1 MENIKKYG
9 KHVCWIVMVL
19 AAAYLLW
26 SLYRFHILP
35 LKYYIPILVVILLI
49 VGAVIYCIL
58 GKKANRI
65 TKILGCVFSIVLCI
79 CMLFMNV
86 KVINKAQ
93 ETVKAVSNG
102 DIKTTEISVL
112 VKKDSSYKDVKDLD
126 GKQFGILKTIDR
138 ENTDFMLN
146 RLGSQFSN
154 EISKIEY
161 KEFKDEMQGLLEG
174 NTDAIIMNEGM
185 RDAFNIIDGSFEKE
199 TRVIYTLDRKEVLKN
214 LKANN
219 ITKDPFIVYISGID
233 TNGSISKTSRSDV
246 NMLAAVNPQK
256 KELLLVF
263 IPRDYYVPLQ
273 CPNGSCETGAMDKL
287 THAGLYGV
295 ESSEAAIENLYGIN
309 IDYYVRMN
317 FTSFMDIVDALGGVT
332 VHSPEEFT
340 TKIGG
345 YQIQEGENH
354 LNAKEAL
361 AFVRERKSFVDGDF
375 ARGRNQQRMISA
387 IVKKVCSPA
396 ILTSFSQVLDT
407 ISQSI
412 ETNMPSDEMNALVQ
426 MQLSQM
432 PNWDIQSYQIIGDSA
447 SMPCYSVGMNASV
460 IIPNELSI
468 TQAREYIDQ
477 FMDNEKIE
485 TELGDLEQ

>member
-35 LKYYIPILVVILLI
+35 LKYYIPILVVISLI
-49 VGAVIYCIL
+49 IGAVIYCIL
-58 GKKANRI
+58 GKKANKA
-65 TKILGCVFSIVLCI
+65 TKILGCIISIVLCV
-79 CMLFMNV
+79 CMLFMNI

-112 VKKDSSYKDVKDLD
+112 VKKDSDYKDIKDLD

-138 ENTDFMLN
+138 DNTDFMLN
-146 RLGSQFSN
+146 RLSSQLTN

-161 KEFKDEMQGLLEG
+161 KEFKDELQGLLEG

-185 RDAFNIIDGSFEKE
+185 RDAFNIIDGSFENE

-219 ITKDPFIVYISGID
+219 ITKDSFIVYISGID

-246 NMLAAVNPQK
+246 NMLAAVNPKK

-295 ESSEAAIENLYGIN
+295 ETSQATLSKLFDIKIN
-309 IDYYVRMN
+309 YNVRLN
-317 FTSFMDIVDALGGVT
+317 FDTLTTMVDALGGIDIYSDQDVELLHGKGCNIKKGT
-332 VHSPEEFT
+332 QHVDGRCALGFARERYAYETGDRHR
-340 TKIGG
+340 
-345 YQIQEGENH
+345 GENQQQVIEAM
-354 LNAKEAL
+354 LRKFTKSNVIKNYESIMNAVQGMFQTNMTTDEITAL
-361 AFVRERKSFVDGDF
+361 IQMQIDDMATWKVTS
-375 ARGRNQQRMISA
+375 ISA
-387 IVKKVCSPA
+387 DGTGDMLP
-396 ILTSFSQVLDT
+396 TYSFGSQPLYVMHPKDKT
-407 ISQSI
+407 ISEI
-412 ETNMPSDEMNALVQ
+412 KKAL
-426 MQLSQM
+426 L
-432 PNWDIQSYQIIGDSA
+432 
-447 SMPCYSVGMNASV
+447 
-460 IIPNELSI
+460 EL
-468 TQAREYIDQ
+468 E
-477 FMDNEKIE
+477 
-485 TELGDLEQ
+485 

>member
-138 ENTDFMLN
+138 ENTDFILN

-295 ESSEAAIENLYGIN
+295 ETSQATLSKLFDIKIN
-309 IDYYVRMN
+309 YNVRLN
-317 FTSFMDIVDALGGVT
+317 FDTLTTMVDALGGIDIYSDQDVELLHGKGCNIKKGT
-332 VHSPEEFT
+332 QH
-340 TKIGG
+340 
-345 YQIQEGENH
+345 
-354 LNAKEAL
+354 
-361 AFVRERKSFVDGDF
+361 VDG
-375 ARGRNQQRMISA
+375 R
-387 IVKKVCSPA
+387 C
-396 ILTSFSQVLDT
+396 
-407 ISQSI
+407 
-412 ETNMPSDEMNALVQ
+412 ALC
-426 MQLSQM
+426 L
-432 PNWDIQSYQIIGDSA
+432 
-447 SMPCYSVGMNASV
+447 
-460 IIPNELSI
+460 
-468 TQAREYIDQ
+468 
-477 FMDNEKIE
+477 
-485 TELGDLEQ
+485 

>member
-1 MENIKKYG
+1 METIKKYG

-19 AAAYLLW
+19 AAGYLLW

-35 LKYYIPILVVILLI
+35 LKYYIPILIVILLI
-49 VGAVIYCIL
+49 IGAVIYCIL

-65 TKILGCVFSIVLCI
+65 TRIMGCVLSIVLCV
-79 CMLFMNV
+79 CMLFVNI
-86 KVINKAQ
+86 KVINKAL

-112 VKKDSSYKDVKDLD
+112 VKKDSSYKDIKDLD

-146 RLGSQFSN
+146 RLSSQFTN

-161 KEFKDEMQGLLEG
+161 KEFKDELQGLLEG

-199 TRVIYTLDRKEVLKN
+199 TRVIFTLDRKEVLKN

-246 NMLAAVNPQK
+246 NMLVAVNPKK

-295 ESSEAAIENLYGIN
+295 ETSQATLSKLFDIKIN
-309 IDYYVRMN
+309 YNVRLN
-317 FTSFMDIVDALGGVT
+317 FDTLTTMVDALGGIDIYSDQDVELLHGKGCNIKKGT
-332 VHSPEEFT
+332 QHVDGRCALGFARERYAYESGDRHR
-340 TKIGG
+340 
-345 YQIQEGENH
+345 GENQQQVIEAM
-354 LNAKEAL
+354 LKKFTKSNVIKNYESIMNAVQGMFQTNMTTDEITAL
-361 AFVRERKSFVDGDF
+361 IQMQIDDMATWKVTS
-375 ARGRNQQRMISA
+375 ISA
-387 IVKKVCSPA
+387 DGTGDMLP
-396 ILTSFSQVLDT
+396 TYSFGSQPLYVMHPENKT
-407 ISQSI
+407 IR
-412 ETNMPSDEMNALVQ
+412 N
-426 MQLSQM
+426 
-432 PNWDIQSYQIIGDSA
+432 IIMLLNSH
-447 SMPCYSVGMNASV
+447 N
-460 IIPNELSI
+460 
-468 TQAREYIDQ
+468 ID
-477 FMDNEKIE
+477 
-485 TELGDLEQ
+485 

>member
-1 MENIKKYG
+1 MEMIKKYG
-9 KHVCWIVMVL
+9 KHVCWIMMAL

-49 VGAVIYCIL
+49 IGAVIYCIL

-65 TKILGCVFSIVLCI
+65 TRIMGCVLSIVLCV
-79 CMLFMNV
+79 CMLFMSI
-86 KVINKAQ
+86 KVIDKAQ

-112 VKKDSSYKDVKDLD
+112 VKKDSSYKDIKDLD
-126 GKQFGILKTIDR
+126 GKQFGVLKTIDR

-146 RLGSQFSN
+146 RLSSQFTN

-246 NMLAAVNPQK
+246 NMLAAVNPKK

-295 ESSEAAIENLYGIN
+295 ETSQATLSKLFDIKIN
-309 IDYYVRMN
+309 YNVRLN
-317 FTSFMDIVDALGGVT
+317 FDTLMTMVDALGGIDIYSDQDVELLHGKGCNIKKGT
-332 VHSPEEFT
+332 QHVDGRCALGFARERYAYETGDRHR
-340 TKIGG
+340 
-345 YQIQEGENH
+345 GENQQQVIEAM
-354 LNAKEAL
+354 LKKFTKSNVIKNYESIMNAVQGMFQTNMTTDEITAL
-361 AFVRERKSFVDGDF
+361 IQMQIDDMATWKVTS
-375 ARGRNQQRMISA
+375 ISA
-387 IVKKVCSPA
+387 DGTGDMLPTYSFGSQPLYVMHPKDS
-396 ILTSFSQVLDT
+396 ILKRIILD
-407 ISQSI
+407 
-412 ETNMPSDEMNALVQ
+412 L
-426 MQLSQM
+426 
-432 PNWDIQSYQIIGDSA
+432 
-447 SMPCYSVGMNASV
+447 
-460 IIPNELSI
+460 
-468 TQAREYIDQ
+468 R
-477 FMDNEKIE
+477 
-485 TELGDLEQ
+485 DLMENK

>member
-1 MENIKKYG
+1 MEKIKEYG
-9 KHVCWIVMVL
+9 KHVCWIMMAL

-49 VGAVIYCIL
+49 IGAVIYCIL
-58 GKKANRI
+58 GKKANRVI
-65 TKILGCVFSIVLCI
+65 RVLGCILSIVLCV
-79 CMLFMNV
+79 CMLFMNI

-112 VKKDSSYKDVKDLD
+112 VKKDSRYKDIKDLD
-126 GKQFGILKTIDR
+126 GKQFGVLKKIDR

-146 RLGSQFSN
+146 RLSSQFTN

-161 KEFKDEMQGLLEG
+161 KEFKDELQGLLEG

-185 RDAFNIIDGSFEKE
+185 RDAFNIIDGSFENE

-246 NMLAAVNPQK
+246 NMLAAVNPKK

-295 ESSEAAIENLYGIN
+295 ETSQATLSKLFDIKIN
-309 IDYYVRMN
+309 YNVRLN
-317 FTSFMDIVDALGGVT
+317 FDTLTTMVDALGGIDIYSDQDVELLHGKGCNIKKGT
-332 VHSPEEFT
+332 QHIDGRCALGFARERYAYET
-340 TKIGG
+340 GDRHR
-345 YQIQEGENH
+345 GENQQQVIEAM
-354 LNAKEAL
+354 LKKFTKSNVIKNYESIMNAVQGMFQTNMTTDEITALIQMQIDDMATWKVTSVSADGTGDMLPTYSFGSQPFYVMHPKEEAL
-361 AFVRERKSFVDGDF
+361 QE
-375 ARGRNQQRMISA
+375 
-387 IVKKVCSPA
+387 VK
-396 ILTSFSQVLDT
+396 
-407 ISQSI
+407 
-412 ETNMPSDEMNALVQ
+412 
-426 MQLSQM
+426 
-432 PNWDIQSYQIIGDSA
+432 
-447 SMPCYSVGMNASV
+447 
-460 IIPNELSI
+460 EL
-468 TQAREYIDQ
+468 
-477 FMDNEKIE
+477 MMKIR
-485 TELGDLEQ
+485 

>member
-58 GKKANRI
+58 GKKANKI

-79 CMLFMNV
+79 CILFMNV

-161 KEFKDEMQGLLEG
+161 KEFKDEMQGLLDG

-263 IPRDYYVPLQ
+263 IPRDYYVLQ

-295 ESSEAAIENLYGIN
+295 ETSQATLSKLFDIKIN
-309 IDYYVRMN
+309 YNVRLN
-317 FTSFMDIVDALGGVT
+317 FDTLTTMVDALDGIDIY
-332 VHSPEEFT
+332 SD
-340 TKIGG
+340 
-345 YQIQEGENH
+345 
-354 LNAKEAL
+354 KELTAYTNKNCSYVKGNQHVDGACAL
-361 AFVRERKSFVDGDF
+361 AFARERYAYESGDRH
-375 ARGRNQQRMISA
+375 RGENQQQVIEAMLKKFTKSNVIKNYESIMNAVQGMFQTNMTTDEITALIQMQIDDMATWKVTSISA
-387 IVKKVCSPA
+387 DGTGDMLPTYSFGSQPLYVMHPKENAIVNIKK
-396 ILTSFSQVLDT
+396 ILKNIL
-407 ISQSI
+407 
-412 ETNMPSDEMNALVQ
+412 
-426 MQLSQM
+426 
-432 PNWDIQSYQIIGDSA
+432 
-447 SMPCYSVGMNASV
+447 
-460 IIPNELSI
+460 
-468 TQAREYIDQ
+468 
-477 FMDNEKIE
+477 
-485 TELGDLEQ
+485 

>member
-1 MENIKKYG
+1 MESIKKFG

-26 SLYRFHILP
+26 SLYRFHVLP
-35 LKYYIPILVVILLI
+35 LKYYIPILIVIVLFTA
-49 VGAVIYCIL
+49 AVIYCIL

-65 TKILGCVFSIVLCI
+65 TKILGCILSIVLCI
-79 CMLFMNV
+79 CMLFMNI

-112 VKKDSSYKDVKDLD
+112 VKKDSSYKNIKDLD
-126 GKQFGILKTIDR
+126 GKQFGILKTIDC

-146 RLGSQFSN
+146 RLSSQFTN

-161 KEFKDEMQGLLEG
+161 KEFKDEIQGLQEG
-174 NTDAIIMNEGM
+174 RIDAIIMNEGM
-185 RDAFNIIDGSFEKE
+185 RDAFNIIDGSFEQE

-246 NMLAAVNPQK
+246 NMLAAINPQK

-295 ESSEAAIENLYGIN
+295 ETSQATISKLLDIKIN
-309 IDYYVRMN
+309 YNIRLN
-317 FTSFMDIVDALGGVT
+317 FDTLTTMVDALGGIDIYSDQDVELLHGKGCNIKKGT
-332 VHSPEEFT
+332 QHVDGRCALGFARERYAYETGDRHR
-340 TKIGG
+340 
-345 YQIQEGENH
+345 GENQQQVIEAM
-354 LNAKEAL
+354 LKKFTKSNVIKNYESIMNAVQGMFQTNMTTDEITAL
-361 AFVRERKSFVDGDF
+361 IQMQIDDMATWKVIS
-375 ARGRNQQRMISA
+375 ISA
-387 IVKKVCSPA
+387 DGTGDMLPTYSFGSQPLYVMHPDKKSVDK
-396 ILTSFSQVLDT
+396 LKVFL
-407 ISQSI
+407 
-412 ETNMPSDEMNALVQ
+412 
-426 MQLSQM
+426 QL
-432 PNWDIQSYQIIGDSA
+432 
-447 SMPCYSVGMNASV
+447 
-460 IIPNELSI
+460 
-468 TQAREYIDQ
+468 
-477 FMDNEKIE
+477 
-485 TELGDLEQ
+485 

>member
-9 KHVCWIVMVL
+9 KHICWIVMLL

-49 VGAVIYCIL
+49 IGAVIYCIL
-58 GKKANRI
+58 GKKANRV
-65 TKILGCVFSIVLCI
+65 TKILGCILSIVLCV

-112 VKKDSSYKDVKDLD
+112 VKKDSSYKDIKDLD

-138 ENTDFMLN
+138 DNTDFMLN
-146 RLGSQFSN
+146 RLSSQFIN

-161 KEFKDEMQGLLEG
+161 KEFKDEMKGLLEG

-185 RDAFNIIDGSFEKE
+185 WDAFNIIDGSFEKE
-199 TRVIYTLDRKEVLKN
+199 TKVIYTLDRKEVLKN

-219 ITKDPFIVYISGID
+219 ITKDSFIVYISGID

-246 NMLAAVNPQK
+246 NMLAAVNPK
-256 KELLLVF
+256 TKELLLVF

-295 ESSEAAIENLYGIN
+295 ETSQATLSKLFDIKIN
-309 IDYYVRMN
+309 YNVRLN
-317 FTSFMDIVDALGGVT
+317 FDTLTTMVDALGGIDIYSDQDVELLHGKGCNIKKGT
-332 VHSPEEFT
+332 QHVDGRCALGFARERYAYESGDRHR
-340 TKIGG
+340 
-345 YQIQEGENH
+345 GENQQQVIEAM
-354 LNAKEAL
+354 LKKFTKSNVIRNYESIMNAVQGMFQTNMTTDEITAL
-361 AFVRERKSFVDGDF
+361 IQMQIDDMATWKVTS
-375 ARGRNQQRMISA
+375 ISA
-387 IVKKVCSPA
+387 DGTGDMLPTYSFGSQPLYVMHPSKNTINSIKESIKV
-396 ILTSFSQVLDT
+396 LYDRKV
-407 ISQSI
+407 
-412 ETNMPSDEMNALVQ
+412 EN
-426 MQLSQM
+426 
-432 PNWDIQSYQIIGDSA
+432 
-447 SMPCYSVGMNASV
+447 
-460 IIPNELSI
+460 
-468 TQAREYIDQ
+468 
-477 FMDNEKIE
+477 
-485 TELGDLEQ
+485 

>member
-58 GKKANRI
+58 GKKANKI

-79 CMLFMNV
+79 CILFMNV

-161 KEFKDEMQGLLEG
+161 KEFKDEMQGLLDG

-263 IPRDYYVPLQ
+263 IPRDYYVQ

-287 THAGLYGV
+287 THDGLYGV
-295 ESSEAAIENLYGIN
+295 ETSQATLSKLFDIKIN
-309 IDYYVRMN
+309 YNVRLN
-317 FTSFMDIVDALGGVT
+317 FDTLTTMVDALDGIDIY
-332 VHSPEEFT
+332 SD
-340 TKIGG
+340 
-345 YQIQEGENH
+345 
-354 LNAKEAL
+354 KELTAYTNKNCSYVKGNQHVDGACAL
-361 AFVRERKSFVDGDF
+361 AFARERYAYESGDRH
-375 ARGRNQQRMISA
+375 RGENQQQVIEAMLKKFTKSNVIKNYESIMNAVQGMFQTNMTTDEITALIQMQIDDMATWKVTSISA
-387 IVKKVCSPA
+387 DGTGDMLPTYSFGSQPLYVMHPKENAIVNIKK
-396 ILTSFSQVLDT
+396 ILKNIL
-407 ISQSI
+407 
-412 ETNMPSDEMNALVQ
+412 
-426 MQLSQM
+426 
-432 PNWDIQSYQIIGDSA
+432 
-447 SMPCYSVGMNASV
+447 
-460 IIPNELSI
+460 
-468 TQAREYIDQ
+468 
-477 FMDNEKIE
+477 
-485 TELGDLEQ
+485 

>member
-1 MENIKKYG
+1 MESIKKFG

-35 LKYYIPILVVILLI
+35 LKYYIPILIVIVLFTA
-49 VGAVIYCIL
+49 AVIYCIL

-65 TKILGCVFSIVLCI
+65 TKIIGCILSVVLCI
-79 CMLFMNV
+79 CMLFMNI

-112 VKKDSSYKDVKDLD
+112 VKKDSSYKNIKDLD

-146 RLGSQFSN
+146 RLSSQFMN

-161 KEFKDEMQGLLEG
+161 KEFNDEIQGLQEG
-174 NTDAIIMNEGM
+174 RTDAIIINEGM
-185 RDAFNIIDGSFEKE
+185 RDAFNVIDGSFEQE

-295 ESSEAAIENLYGIN
+295 ETSQATISKLLDIKIN
-309 IDYYVRMN
+309 YNIRLN
-317 FTSFMDIVDALGGVT
+317 FDTLTTMVDALGGIDIYSNQDVELLHGKGCNIKKGTQHVDGRCALGFARERYAYETGDRHRGENQQQVIEAMLKKFTKSNVIKNYESIMNAVQGMFQTNMTTDEITALIQMQIDDMATWKVT
-332 VHSPEEFT
+332 SISLDGTGDMLPTYSFGSQPLYVMHPDEEYI
-340 TKIGG
+340 TKISKLI
-345 YQIQEGENH
+345 Y
-354 LNAKEAL
+354 
-361 AFVRERKSFVDGDF
+361 
-375 ARGRNQQRMISA
+375 
-387 IVKKVCSPA
+387 
-396 ILTSFSQVLDT
+396 
-407 ISQSI
+407 
-412 ETNMPSDEMNALVQ
+412 
-426 MQLSQM
+426 
-432 PNWDIQSYQIIGDSA
+432 
-447 SMPCYSVGMNASV
+447 
-460 IIPNELSI
+460 
-468 TQAREYIDQ
+468 
-477 FMDNEKIE
+477 
-485 TELGDLEQ
+485 

>member
-58 GKKANRI
+58 GKKANKI

-79 CMLFMNV
+79 CILFMNV

-102 DIKTTEISVL
+102 DIKMTEISVL

-161 KEFKDEMQGLLEG
+161 KEFKDEMQGLLDG

-287 THAGLYGV
+287 THAGLNGV
-295 ESSEAAIENLYGIN
+295 ETSQATLSKLFDIKIN
-309 IDYYVRMN
+309 YNVRLN
-317 FTSFMDIVDALGGVT
+317 FDTLTTMVDALDGIDIY
-332 VHSPEEFT
+332 SD
-340 TKIGG
+340 
-345 YQIQEGENH
+345 
-354 LNAKEAL
+354 KELTAYTNKNCSYVKGNQHVDGACAL
-361 AFVRERKSFVDGDF
+361 AFARERYAYESGDRH
-375 ARGRNQQRMISA
+375 RGENQQQVIEAMLKKFTKSNVIKNYESIMNAVQGMFQTNMTTDEITALIQMQIDDMATWKVTSISA
-387 IVKKVCSPA
+387 DGTGDMLPTYSFGSQPLYVMHPKENAIVNIKK
-396 ILTSFSQVLDT
+396 ILKNIL
-407 ISQSI
+407 
-412 ETNMPSDEMNALVQ
+412 
-426 MQLSQM
+426 
-432 PNWDIQSYQIIGDSA
+432 
-447 SMPCYSVGMNASV
+447 
-460 IIPNELSI
+460 
-468 TQAREYIDQ
+468 
-477 FMDNEKIE
+477 
-485 TELGDLEQ
+485 

>member
-1 MENIKKYG
+1 MDSIKKFG
-9 KHVCWIVMVL
+9 KHGCWLIMVL
-19 AAAYLLW
+19 SAAYLLW

-35 LKYYIPILVVILLI
+35 LKYYILIFIVILLI
-49 VGAVIYCIL
+49 IGAVIYCIL

-65 TKILGCVFSIVLCI
+65 TKLLGCILSMALCI
-79 CMLFMNV
+79 CMLFMNI
-86 KVINKAQ
+86 KVVNKAQ

-112 VKKDSSYKDVKDLD
+112 VKKDSSYKDIKDLD

-146 RLGSQFSN
+146 RLSSQFTN

-161 KEFKDEMQGLLEG
+161 KEFKDEIQGLQEG
-174 NTDAIIMNEGM
+174 RTDAIIMNEGM
-185 RDAFNIIDGSFEKE
+185 RDAFSVIDGSFEQE

-256 KELLLVF
+256 KELLLIF

-295 ESSEAAIENLYGIN
+295 ETSQATISKLLDIKIN
-309 IDYYVRMN
+309 YNIRLN
-317 FTSFMDIVDALGGVT
+317 FDTLTTMVDALGGIDIY
-332 VHSPEEFT
+332 SDKELT
-340 TKIGG
+340 TYTNNNCSYMKGNQHVDG
-345 YQIQEGENH
+345 
-354 LNAKEAL
+354 ACAL
-361 AFVRERKSFVDGDF
+361 AFARERYAYESGDRH
-375 ARGRNQQRMISA
+375 RGENQQQVIEAML
-387 IVKKVCSPA
+387 KKFTKSNV
-396 ILTSFSQVLDT
+396 IKNYE
-407 ISQSI
+407 SI
-412 ETNMPSDEMNALVQ
+412 MNAVQGMFQTNMTTDEITALIQ
-426 MQLSQM
+426 MQIDDMATWKVTSLSA
-432 PNWDIQSYQIIGDSA
+432 DGTGD
-447 SMPCYSVGMNASV
+447 MLPTYSFGSQPLYVMH
-460 IIPNELSI
+460 PE
-468 TQAREYIDQ
+468 
-477 FMDNEKIE
+477 EKTIK
-485 TELGDLEQ
+485 LIRKSLNNY